1 MELDRLLVARMA
13 GGFELRAAAPSRFV
27 DEVFIELPGQSL
39 PTIFRVDRDQ
49 MDVGS
54 RLGLRDETHEI
65 RCDSLV
71 VLYDVSSIAEF
82 VDEDGV
88 MQLVCEITLPIGAVI
103 GDDAVKICS
112 GHLRDVHEKAPVRL
126 GHFIAGFAS
135 ELRAVRTCS
144 RVPAS

>member
-13 GGFELRAAAPSRFV
+13 GGFELRAAALARFV
-27 DEVFIELPGQSL
+27 DEVFIELSGQSL
-39 PTIFRVDRDQ
+39 PAVVRVDRDQ

-65 RCDSLV
+65 RGDRLV
-71 VLYDVSSIAEF
+71 VLDDVRGVAEL
-82 VDEDGV
+82 VDKDGM